1 MNDPVSGIPAQRGPE
16 SAAPTRR
23 HPIPLAELLT
33 WHRPGVHLV
42 RLADREV
49 WVRMDGSGWPT
60 YRWTERPGFWRPPPD
75 RGPARW
81 TCAVARL
88 SAARAWP
95 RAGICARVVNMVS
108 KQLMSARPVCHRVA
122 GCCCCRPAA

>member
-49 WVRMDGSGWPT
+49 WVRMDGRGIASVSSVGP
-60 YRWTERPGFWRPPPD
+60 ERLADLPLD
-75 RGPARW
+75 
-81 TCAVARL
+81 
-88 SAARAWP
+88 
-95 RAGICARVVNMVS
+95 
-108 KQLMSARPVCHRVA
+108 
-122 GCCCCRPAA
+122 